1 VTPEERLEK
10 ALDELVDETKAE
22 TTPQLVEWDAVE
34 TALMRRVQGGPISF
48 VRERATSGRW
58 VALLAAAAVVAGAL
72 LWVHGTHVK
81 APVAPQETAKMTEPA
96 ELPHW
101 LDGDAIGAG
110 TVVVSDD
117 REVVVEHHDR
127 ATWTLAP
134 RSNALVESTGD
145 VITVALNEGS
155 VSAHVVKS
163 PRPESFVVRVEKTR
177 IAVHGTRFRVDRV
190 GTKVQV
196 ELAEGVIAVGPV
208 GGPEIE
214 LFAPSSATLSL
225 DGLRLD
231 APPTSPRP
239 ATKPSEG
246 SSALAAKE
254 APKAG
259 AALGETVSPE
269 EKAKDDAERTMTD
282 GIRACLAQSAV
293 SRGDLRVS
301 VETRMAVRVLANGH
315 VEQASFAPPLSPA
328 VRRCADAVLAPVV
341 FPPSDDGFVI
351 EQGLQLDH

>member
-22 TTPQLVEWDAVE
+22 TTPQQIEWDTVE
-34 TALMRRVQGGPISF
+34 ATLMRRVQGGPISMM
-48 VRERATSGRW
+48 RERATSGRW
-58 VALLAAAAVVAGAL
+58 VAVLAAAALVAGAL
-72 LWVHGTHVK
+72 LWVHESHVS
-81 APVAPQETAKMTEPA
+81 APVAPLETAKLTAPA

-101 LDGDAIGAG
+101 LDGDAIGTGA
-110 TVVVSDD
+110 VVASDD
-117 REVVVEHHDR
+117 REVVVEHRER

-134 RSNALVESTGD
+134 KSSALVESTGD

-177 IAVHGTRFRVDRV
+177 IAVHGTRFRVDRL
-190 GTKVQV
+190 GTTVHV

-214 LFAPSSATLSL
+214 LFAPSNATLSL

-231 APPTSPRP
+231 TPPTSPRP
-239 ATKPSEG
+239 TARQGES
-246 SSALAAKE
+246 SSAPPAKDAAKAGT
-254 APKAG
+254 APA
-259 AALGETVSPE
+259 EDVSPE
-269 EKAKDDAERTMTD
+269 EKAKEDAERTMTD
-282 GIRACLAQSAV
+282 GIRACLAVSAV

-301 VETRMAVRVLANGH
+301 VETRMAVHVLANGH

-328 VRRCADAVLAPVV
+328 VRRCADAVLARIV
-341 FPPSDDGFVI
+341 FPPSDDAFVI